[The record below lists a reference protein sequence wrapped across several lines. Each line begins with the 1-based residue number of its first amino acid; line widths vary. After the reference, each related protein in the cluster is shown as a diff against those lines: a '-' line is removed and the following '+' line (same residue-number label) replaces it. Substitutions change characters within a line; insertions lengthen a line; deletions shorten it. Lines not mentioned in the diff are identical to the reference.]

1 MKRKKFSRTK
11 CLCYL
16 LVIAICLITIGLLA
30 FVAGSEFQVNNYN
43 FGNQL
48 NPDIAIDQKGN
59 FVITWAVSGGEPADE
74 IFARRFNA
82 NGRAIGKVFQ
92 VNTYS
97 LGGQSYPAIAM
108 DKDGNFVIT
117 WQAHGQDGSVWGVIA
132 RRFNKNG
139 ATIGREFVVN
149 TYTFTHQNDPD
160 IAMDWKGNFVI
171 TWVSHIQD
179 SSEEGVFAQ
188 RFNRKGKPLGSE
200 FQVNS
205 YADNAQFTP
214 AIAMA
219 ENGNFVITWASWLQD
234 GSDWGIFAQRYNSK
248 GEPLGNEFQ
257 VNTYM
262 KWYQWHP
269 AIAMDRK
276 GNFVITWSSEKQ
288 DGSSFGIF
296 AQRFNKNGEALGTE
310 FQVNTY
316 TKKSQD
322 YPAVA
327 MDNGGNFV
335 ISWESQK
342 QDGSGTGIFAQM
354 FTRKGVAVGDEFQVN
369 TYTRSLQAL
378 PAIAMKK
385 KNKFVMTW
393 VSDNQDGSDW
403 GVFGRMF
410 LKWAR
415 GN

>member
-1 MKRKKFSRTK
+1 MKRKKFSRKK
-11 CLCYL
+11 CLDYL
-16 LVIAICLITIGLLA
+16 LVISICSITIGLFA
-30 FVAGSEFQVNNYN
+30 FVAGSEFRVNNYN
-43 FGNQL
+43 YWKSDS
-48 NPDIAIDQKGN
+48 PDIAIDQQGN
-59 FVITWAVSGGEPADE
+59 FVITWASYGSEPEDE
-74 IFARRFNA
+74 IFAQRYNA
-82 NGRAIGKVFQ
+82 DGRAVGKVFQ
-92 VNTYS
+92 VNKYT
-97 LGGQSYPAIAM
+97 LGQTLSPAIAM
-108 DKDGNFVIT
+108 DKDGDFVIT
-117 WQAHGQDGSVWGVIA
+117 WQAHGQDGSFLGVTA
-132 RRFNKNG
+132 QRFHKDG
-139 ATIGREFVVN
+139 KAVGREFVVT
-149 TYTFTHQNDPD
+149 TYTSSHQSDPD
-160 IAMDWKGNFVI
+160 IAMDWDGNFII
-171 TWVSHIQD
+171 TWSSGGQD
-179 SSEEGVFAQ
+179 GYDWGVFAQ

-234 GSDWGIFAQRYNSK
+234 GYDWGVFAQRYNSK

-257 VNTYM
+257 VNTFM

-296 AQRFNKNGEALGTE
+296 AHRFNKNGEALGTE

-335 ISWESQK
+335 ISWESQN

-354 FTRKGVAVGDEFQVN
+354 FTRKGNAVGDEFQVN
-369 TYTRSLQAL
+369 TYTRNLQAL

-385 KNKFVMTW
+385 KNKFIMTW

-403 GVFGRMF
+403 GVFARMF